1 MQLGKLN
8 NKKFFLVLLVFF
20 LIILKFFDTPYNL
33 YSILN
38 WNYNERMEQKY
49 GNCKNESWGF
59 YKTISDKF
67 NLERDNIKIINEEGH
82 VTLENLFNIK
92 KDNSNDTKYF
102 ILLNYKSKN
111 NESIFNGKYKFIKN
125 YKIKFRENNCYLM
138 ERND

>member
-1 MQLGKLN
+1 MQLRKLN
-8 NKKFFLVLLVFF
+8 IKKFFLVLLVFF

-92 KDNSNDTKYF
+92 KDNSNDAKYF
-102 ILLNYKSKN
+102 ILVL
-111 NESIFNGKYKFIKN
+111 SILLLSSSWLKQLSLSHLKLRFIMKVA
-125 YKIKFRENNCYLM
+125 YAKLWKI
-138 ERND
+138 

>member
-59 YKTISDKF
+59 YKTIKNKF
-67 NLERDNIKIINEEGH
+67 NLEGENIKIINDEGH

-92 KDNSNDTKYF
+92 KDNSNETKYF
-102 ILLNYKSKN
+102 ILLNFKSKN
-111 NESIFNGKYKFIKN
+111 NEDILNSKYEFIKN
-125 YKIKFRENNCYLM
+125 YKVKFRENNCYLM
-138 ERND
+138 ERK